1 MISSLQKQT
10 VMLKPWQ
17 KFRIKIH
24 SKPIRFIPIYS
35 EICVRTNLREFI
47 RVILEKVFNLVWCK
61 SVENLSNSVRVNPN

>member
-47 RVILEKVFNLVWCK
+47 RVILEKVFNLV
-61 SVENLSNSVRVNPN
+61 